1 MHTFCI
7 SYTVK
12 CNYTITFS
20 QDWVPH
26 TGLDFLQFAT
36 QTHIVP
42 TGKTPLDEE
51 TSESIPGQVAADDKK
66 VSRIVEEVAPLVE
79 QTLLDLVAHTQ
90 HGFEVENDKLAF
102 R

>member
-1 MHTFCI
+1 M
-7 SYTVK
+7 
-12 CNYTITFS
+12 

-26 TGLDFLQFAT
+26 AGLDFLQFAT

-42 TGKTPLDEE
+42 PGKTPVDGES
-51 TSESIPGQVAADDKK
+51 SENMSGQVPADGEK
-66 VSRIVEEVAPLVE
+66 VTRIVEEVAPLVE

-90 HGFEVENDKLAF
+90 YGFDVENDRLAF

>member
-1 MHTFCI
+1 M
-7 SYTVK
+7 
-12 CNYTITFS
+12 

-42 TGKTPLDEE
+42 LGKTPADGE
-51 TSESIPGQVAADDKK
+51 TSENIPGLVPAGGEK
-66 VSRIVEEVAPLVE
+66 VGRIVEEVAPLVE

-90 HGFEVENDKLAF
+90 FGFDVENDRLAF

>member
-1 MHTFCI
+1 M
-7 SYTVK
+7 
-12 CNYTITFS
+12 
-20 QDWVPH
+20 
-26 TGLDFLQFAT
+26 L
-36 QTHIVP
+36 
-42 TGKTPLDEE
+42 TGKTPLDGE
-51 TSESIPGQVAADDKK
+51 TSENVPGQVAADDGK

>member
-1 MHTFCI
+1 M
-7 SYTVK
+7 
-12 CNYTITFS
+12 
-20 QDWVPH
+20 
-26 TGLDFLQFAT
+26 
-36 QTHIVP
+36 P
-42 TGKTPLDEE
+42 TGKTPLDGE
-51 TSESIPGQVAADDKK
+51 TSESTSGQVAVDDKK

>member
-1 MHTFCI
+1 MRKLKRKFCI
-7 SYTVK
+7 LRNPNLKVK
-12 CNYTITFS
+12 
-20 QDWVPH
+20 
-26 TGLDFLQFAT
+26 
-36 QTHIVP
+36 
-42 TGKTPLDEE
+42 K
-51 TSESIPGQVAADDKK
+51 SESIPGQVAVDDKK